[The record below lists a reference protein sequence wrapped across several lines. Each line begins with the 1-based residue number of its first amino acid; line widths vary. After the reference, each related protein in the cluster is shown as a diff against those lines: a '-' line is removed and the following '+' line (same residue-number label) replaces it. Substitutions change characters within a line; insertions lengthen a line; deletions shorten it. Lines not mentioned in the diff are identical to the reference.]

1 MEKIFACIKRRP
13 TDIRIVM
20 YAVMGVTGQVGG
32 ATARSLLGKGAGVR
46 AVARDASKTAA
57 WVARGCEPAVA
68 DLAEPN
74 ALAEAFRG
82 ADAAFVMVPSMFDP
96 SPGFPEA
103 LKAIAALRDALDSGR
118 PGRVVVLS
126 TIGAQVETPNL
137 LYQLHLLEE
146 GLGTLPLPITFL
158 RPAWFMEN
166 TSWDIAPAR
175 ESGVAPSFLQP
186 LDQKFPMIATQDIG
200 QVAAEL
206 LVESWTGK
214 RVVEIEGPSRI
225 SPNEIA
231 AALTQ
236 ALNRNVRMQAVAR
249 DTWEPL
255 FLSQGMKNPAP
266 RMQMLDGFN
275 AGWIEFEGVSRK
287 MHTPFTE
294 VVRSLIQQQAA

>member
-1 MEKIFACIKRRP
+1 
-13 TDIRIVM
+13 M

-32 ATARSLLGKGAGVR
+32 ATARSLLGKGARVR
-46 AVARDASKTAA
+46 AIARDASKATA

-74 ALAEAFRG
+74 ALVEAFRG
-82 ADAAFVMVPSMFDP
+82 AEAAFVMVPSMFDP

-103 LKAIAALRDALDSGR
+103 RKAIAALRDALDSAR

-126 TIGAQVETPNL
+126 TIGAQAETPNL

-158 RPAWFMEN
+158 RPAWFTEN
-166 TSWDIAPAR
+166 ASWDIAPAQ
-175 ESGVAPSFLQP
+175 ESGVVPSFLQP
-186 LDQKFPMIATQDIG
+186 LDKKFPMIATQDIG

-206 LVESWTGK
+206 LVEPWTGK

-231 AALTQ
+231 VALTQ
-236 ALNRNVRMQAVAR
+236 ALNRNVRVQAVAR
-249 DTWEPL
+249 DTWESL
-255 FLSQGMKNPAP
+255 FLSQGMKNPTP
-266 RMQMLDGFN
+266 RIQMLDGFN
-275 AGWIEFEGVSRK
+275 AGWIEFEGGSRK
-287 MHTPFTE
+287 MQTPLTE
-294 VVRSLIQQQAA
+294 VIRSLIQQQAA